1 MRFGKIVLLVLSA
14 TVLIFAAVTAIF
26 WSMTSILALPYG
38 QAISLLGAVGTWV
51 AGLGTFGAAGIA
63 LWLARRTEK
72 VRMKC
77 MVDLHVILYGD
88 ARPRERCVLFEV
100 TNLGMLPIIV
110 DTIKWSIGTGRDK
123 KYGDHFIFGSALSAS
138 LPKRLE
144 YGESADFRHSW
155 KEEYTKIW
163 MHDFAEMLGVTRS
176 NIKTL
181 RARIHTTTGHVEVV
195 KPLRSFMEELAE
207 AINSDPTSGTE

>member
-1 MRFGKIVLLVLSA
+1 MHFGKIVLLVLGAIVLTLA
-14 TVLIFAAVTAIF
+14 TATAIF

-38 QAISLLGAVGTWV
+38 LAISLLGAVGTWV
-51 AGLGTFGAAGIA
+51 AGLGAFGAAGIA

-77 MVDLHVILYGD
+77 IVDLYGMYYGD
-88 ARPRERCVLFEV
+88 ARPRECCVLFEV

-110 DTIKWSIGTGRDK
+110 DAIEWCIGTGRDK
-123 KYGDHFIFGSALSAS
+123 KCSKHIFFKADSFA

-144 YGESADFRHSW
+144 YGESADFRDSW
-155 KEEYTKIW
+155 KEEETKIW
-163 MHDFAEMLGVTRS
+163 MRNLAEMVGITRS

-181 RARIHTTTGHVEVV
+181 RARIHTTIGHVEAV
-195 KPLRSFMEELAE
+195 KLSKDFMEVLAE
-207 AINSDPTSGTE
+207 AINSNPTAGTE